1 MKKLKYLILLLL
13 LLPITVFAKTPNK
26 EETIKVI
33 ESIENVQ
40 VDDGIVIYNTSIEEV
55 KIGLNLNDNGVVA
68 TKKIGYHFDD
78 NKLSFS
84 GGAYI
89 YDSTTKELSVIESN
103 DYAFYLYSILEN
115 KSSVPYNIDNY
126 YNNKN
131 IEEKIKNLTEE
142 EKVYIEDTNT
152 FGITLKKE
160 KISDTKERI
169 SISYQY
175 YFTGDYPVMVKEENT
190 EEFKNPETGN
200 YNIIITIMLISV
212 IGIGIYTCLDVP
224 NKRIKGE

>member
-13 LLPITVFAKTPNK
+13 LLPITVYAKTPNK

-131 IEEKIKNLTEE
+131 IEEKIINLQED
-142 EKVYIEDTNT
+142 EKIYKDDSNT
-152 FGITLKKE
+152 FGITLKRR
-160 KISDTKERI
+160 KINDNKYQI
-169 SISYQY
+169 NISYQY
-175 YFTGDYPVMVKEENT
+175 YFTGDYPVMIKEET
-190 EEFKNPETGN
+190 KEEFTNPDTGN
-200 YNIIITIMLISV
+200 YTIIVSIILVFVLGM
-212 IGIGIYTCLDVP
+212 GIYTCIPD
-224 NKRIKGE
+224 KRIKGE